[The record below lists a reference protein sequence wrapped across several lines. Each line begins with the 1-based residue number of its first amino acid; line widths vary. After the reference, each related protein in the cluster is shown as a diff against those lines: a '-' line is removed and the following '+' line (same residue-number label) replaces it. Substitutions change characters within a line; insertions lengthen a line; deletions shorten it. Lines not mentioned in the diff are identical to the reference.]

1 MTVRLHPLPPR
12 GDDRDTVEV
21 VERKGAG
28 HPDTICDAIAEELSR
43 ALSRHYLER
52 FGQVLHHN
60 VDKVL
65 LVGGASRPR
74 CGGGEVI
81 EPIELILAGR
91 ATCRV
96 GGEVVPVEEIAE
108 EVVERFLRSRF
119 HALDPARH
127 VRVSCKIRAGSAD
140 LVDLFARHREGGV
153 PLANDSSCGVGF
165 APETT
170 LERLVLAVE
179 RHLTGAES
187 RARAPERGED
197 VKVIGIRD
205 GERIHLTVACAFVD
219 RHVTSL
225 GDYGEKKAV
234 LAAEV
239 RELGVRLVGREVEV
253 IVNAADRPESGS
265 VYLTVTGT
273 SAEAG
278 DDGEVGRGN
287 RANGLITPY
296 RPMTLEAAAG
306 KNPVTHVGKL
316 YQLTARALAASVT
329 SEVEGAREATCCLVS
344 EIGAPVAEPRLVDIA
359 VGGLDAAALA
369 TRRDAVA
376 AIAARHLA
384 HTVELWREILD
395 GQHTV
400 Y

>member
-1 MTVRLHPLPPR
+1 MSFRLHPLPDRAP
-12 GDDRDTVEV
+12 DRDTVEV

-28 HPDTICDAIAEELSR
+28 HPDTLCDAIAEELSR
-43 ALSRHYLER
+43 ALARHYLER
-52 FGQVLHHN
+52 FGRILHHN

-65 LVGGASRPR
+65 LVGGASAPR
-74 CGGGEVI
+74 FGGGEVT

-91 ATCRV
+91 AVRDV
-96 GGEVVPVEEIAE
+96 GGERVPIEDLADDVSRR
-108 EVVERFLRSRF
+108 VLRARL

-127 VRVSCKIRAGSAD
+127 VRVACKIRAGS
-140 LVDLFARHREGGV
+140 VDLLDVYARHREGGV
-153 PLANDSSCGVGF
+153 PRANDSSCGVGF
-165 APETT
+165 APETA
-170 LERLVLAVE
+170 LERLVLATE
-179 RHLTGAES
+179 RHLTGEAS
-187 RARAPERGED
+187 RSRAPERGED

-205 GERIHLTVACAFVD
+205 GERMRLTVACAFVD
-219 RHVTSL
+219 RYVASVD
-225 GDYGEKKAV
+225 DYLAKKAA

-239 RELGVRLVGREVEV
+239 RELGARLAGSEIEV
-253 IVNAADRPESGS
+253 IVNAADQPESGS

-287 RANGLITPY
+287 RANGLITPQ

-316 YQLTARALAASVT
+316 YQLTARAIAASIA
-329 SEVEGAREATCCLVS
+329 SEVEGAHEATCCLVS
-344 EIGAPVAEPRLVDIA
+344 EIGAPITEPRLVDVA
-359 VGGLDAAALA
+359 VGGLSAAALA
-369 TRRDAVA
+369 ARAGVVEAVA
-376 AIAARHLA
+376 RRHLD

-395 GQHTV
+395 DRHSV